1 MRGALLLLPLLA
13 GCAGGAGDMVATL
26 GCSGELRL
34 RNQGPMTVEQAFV
47 SARGPGD
54 WGPDLLAPGTLPPGA
69 ERVVRGTPGR
79 NAVRIVFANG
89 RAAEMPALDVC
100 ANPNLAIQPT
110 GLLASR

>member
-1 MRGALLLLPLLA
+1 MRVALLLLPLLA
-13 GCAGGAGDMVATL
+13 GCAGGADTVAAL

-69 ERVVRGTPGR
+69 EQVVRGAPGR
-79 NAVRIVFANG
+79 NAVRLVFANG
-89 RAAEMPALDVC
+89 RAAEMSALDVC
-100 ANPNLAIQPT
+100 ANPNLAIQPS

>member
-1 MRGALLLLPLLA
+1 MRAALLLLPLLA
-13 GCAGGAGDMVATL
+13 ACGTGAGDSMATL

-34 RNQGPMTVEQAFV
+34 RNQGPMAVEQAFV

-69 ERVVRGTPGR
+69 EQVVRGTPGR
-79 NAVRIVFANG
+79 NSVRIVFANG
-89 RAAEMPALDVC
+89 RAAEMPGLDVC
-100 ANPNLAIQPT
+100 ATPSLAIQPT

>member
-1 MRGALLLLPLLA
+1 MRAALLLLPLLA
-13 GCAGGAGDMVATL
+13 GCAGAGGDAVSTL

-34 RNQGPMTVEQAFV
+34 RNQGPMTIEQVFV
-47 SARGPGD
+47 SPRGPAQ

-69 ERVVRGTPGR
+69 TQVVRGAPGR

-89 RAAEMPALDVC
+89 RAAEMLALDVC
-100 ANPNLAIQPT
+100 GNPNLGISPT